1 MSYKIPKFVPCMGT
15 EGKISLLGFTL
26 TELQDAVTKAGLPK
40 FTASQ
45 IADWIYA
52 KRVCS
57 IDDMTN
63 ISKKGR
69 ESLSALYTVGRVPA
83 QRTQKSKDGT
93 IKYLFSVGDGRFVES
108 VYIPEKDRATL
119 CISSQAGCQMGCEFC
134 ATGRQG
140 FKGNLTA
147 GQILNQVLSIED
159 AESLTNIVYMGMGE
173 PLNNLTEVL
182 KSIEILTAPYGYA
195 WSPKRITLST
205 VGILPALK
213 TFIESCS
220 CNLAVSLHIPYPDV
234 RAAYMPAEKAYP
246 IDDVLKLIRQYDW
259 SGQRRVSFEYTMF
272 KGVNDSPADAAR
284 LAKMVHG
291 IQCHVNLIPFHKI
304 PESKLEP
311 AAPATMQNF
320 MKELERYKI
329 PTTIR
334 RSRGQD
340 IEAACGMLSQL
351 TVNS

>member
-1 MSYKIPKFVPCMGT
+1 MSKDA
-15 EGKISLLGFTL
+15 KISLLGLTL
-26 TELQDAVTKAGLPK
+26 TELQNIVAEAGLPR
-40 FTASQ
+40 FTAAQLAS
-45 IADWIYA
+45 WLYE

-57 IDDMTN
+57 FDDMTN

-69 ESLSALYTVGRVPA
+69 ETLAQMCETGRTAPVKSQRSA
-83 QRTQKSKDGT
+83 DGT
-93 IKYLFSVGDGRFVES
+93 VKYLFSVGDGRFVES

-147 GQILNQVLSIED
+147 GQILNQVLSIEKAD
-159 AESLTNIVYMGMGE
+159 ELTNIVYMGMGE

-205 VGILPALK
+205 VGIMPALK

-246 IDDVLKLIRQYDW
+246 IEDVLKLIKQYDW

-272 KGVNDSPADAAR
+272 KGVNDSPADASK
-284 LAKMVHG
+284 LAKMVHD
-291 IQCHVNLIPFHKI
+291 IDCHINLIPFHKI
-304 PESKLEP
+304 SGSKLEP
-311 AAPATMQNF
+311 SDMSTIENF
-320 MKELERYKI
+320 LKQLEKHNI

-340 IEAACGMLSQL
+340 IDAACGMLSQL
-351 TVNS
+351 TVDS

>member
-1 MSYKIPKFVPCMGT
+1 MSTT
-15 EGKISLLGFTL
+15 EKKPLLGLTL
-26 TELQDAVTKAGLPK
+26 TELQGVVLEAGLPK
-40 FTASQ
+40 FTAGQ
-45 IADWIYA
+45 IASWLYTKKIS
-52 KRVCS
+52 R
-57 IDDMTN
+57 IEDMTN

-69 ESLSALYTVGRVPA
+69 ETLSKKYCVGRTRPERV
-83 QRTQKSKDGT
+83 QKSSDGT
-93 IKYLFSVGDGRFVES
+93 IKYLFPVNDGVFIES
-108 VYIPEKDRATL
+108 VFIPEADRATL
-119 CISSQAGCQMGCEFC
+119 CVSSQAGCQMGCDFC

-147 GQILNQVLSIED
+147 GQILNQVLSIKETD
-159 AESLTNIVYMGMGE
+159 NLTNIVYMGMGE
-173 PLNNLTEVL
+173 PLNNLSEVL
-182 KSIEILTAPYGYA
+182 KSIEVLTANYGFG

-205 VGILPALK
+205 VGIMPQLK

-220 CNLAVSLHIPYPDV
+220 CNLAVSLHIPYPQV

-246 IDDVLKLIRQYDW
+246 IEDVLKLIKQYDW

-272 KGVNDSPADAAR
+272 KGVNDSPTDAAR
-284 LAKMVHG
+284 LAKLVYG
-291 IQCHVNLIPFHKI
+291 ISCHVNLIPFHKI

-311 AAPATMQNF
+311 SGTATMQVF
-320 MKELERYKI
+320 LKQLEKYKI

-351 TVNS
+351 TVKS

>member
-1 MSYKIPKFVPCMGT
+1 MSKDA
-15 EGKISLLGFTL
+15 KISLLGLTL
-26 TELQDAVTKAGLPK
+26 TELQHIVAEAGLPR
-40 FTASQ
+40 FTAAQ
-45 IADWIYA
+45 IASWLYE

-57 IDDMTN
+57 FDDMTN

-69 ESLSALYTVGRVPA
+69 ETLARMCETGRTAPVKSQRSA
-83 QRTQKSKDGT
+83 DGT
-93 IKYLFSVGDGRFVES
+93 VKYLFSVGDGRFVES

-147 GQILNQVLSIED
+147 GQILNQVLSIEKAD
-159 AESLTNIVYMGMGE
+159 ELTNIVYMGMGE

-234 RAAYMPAEKAYP
+234 RAVYMPAEKAYP

-351 TVNS
+351 TEML

>member
-1 MSYKIPKFVPCMGT
+1 MSKDA
-15 EGKISLLGFTL
+15 KISLLGLTL
-26 TELQDAVTKAGLPK
+26 TELQNIVAEAGLPR
-40 FTASQ
+40 FTATQ
-45 IADWIYA
+45 IASWLYE

-57 IDDMTN
+57 FDDMTN

-69 ESLSALYTVGRVPA
+69 ETLAQIYETGRTAPVKSQRSA
-83 QRTQKSKDGT
+83 DGT
-93 IKYLFSVGDGRFVES
+93 VKYLFSVGDGRFVES

-147 GQILNQVLSIED
+147 GQILNQVLSIEKAD
-159 AESLTNIVYMGMGE
+159 ELTNIVYMGMGE

-205 VGILPALK
+205 VGIMPALK

-246 IDDVLKLIRQYDW
+246 IEDVLKLIKQYDW

-272 KGVNDSPADAAR
+272 KGVNDSPTDAAR

-320 MKELERYKI
+320 MKELEKYKI

-340 IEAACGMLSQL
+340 IDAACGMLSQL

>member
-1 MSYKIPKFVPCMGT
+1 MS
-15 EGKISLLGFTL
+15 S
-26 TELQDAVTKAGLPK
+26 
-40 FTASQ
+40 
-45 IADWIYA
+45 
-52 KRVCS
+52 
-57 IDDMTN
+57 
-63 ISKKGR
+63 
-69 ESLSALYTVGRVPA
+69 
-83 QRTQKSKDGT
+83 
-93 IKYLFSVGDGRFVES
+93 
-108 VYIPEKDRATL
+108 
-119 CISSQAGCQMGCEFC
+119 
-134 ATGRQG
+134 
-140 FKGNLTA
+140 
-147 GQILNQVLSIED
+147 GQILNQVLSIEKAD
-159 AESLTNIVYMGMGE
+159 ELTNIVYMGMGE

-195 WSPKRITLST
+195 WIPKRITLST

-246 IDDVLKLIRQYDW
+246 IEDVLKLIKQYDW

-272 KGVNDSPADAAR
+272 KGVNDSPTDAAR

-311 AAPATMQNF
+311 SDAATIQSF
-320 MKELERYKI
+320 VKQLEKFKI
-329 PTTIR
+329 PTTVR

-340 IEAACGMLSQL
+340 IDAACGMLSQL
-351 TVNS
+351 TVKQ

>member
-1 MSYKIPKFVPCMGT
+1 MSKDA
-15 EGKISLLGFTL
+15 KISLLGLTL
-26 TELQDAVTKAGLPK
+26 TELQNIVAEAGLPR
-40 FTASQ
+40 FTATQ
-45 IADWIYA
+45 IASWLYE

-57 IDDMTN
+57 FDDMTN

-69 ESLSALYTVGRVPA
+69 ETLAQMCETGRTAPVKSQRSA
-83 QRTQKSKDGT
+83 DGT
-93 IKYLFSVGDGRFVES
+93 VKYLFSVGDGRFVES
-108 VYIPEKDRATL
+108 VYSPEKDRATL

-147 GQILNQVLSIED
+147 GQILNQVLSIEKAD
-159 AESLTNIVYMGMGE
+159 ELTNIVYMGMGE

-205 VGILPALK
+205 VGIMPALK

-246 IDDVLKLIRQYDW
+246 IEDVLKLIKQYDW

-272 KGVNDSPADAAR
+272 KGVNDSPTDAAR

-340 IEAACGMLSQL
+340 IDAACGMLSQL
-351 TVNS
+351 TVDI

>member
-1 MSYKIPKFVPCMGT
+1 MSKDA
-15 EGKISLLGFTL
+15 KISLLGLTL
-26 TELQDAVTKAGLPK
+26 TELQDIVAEAGLPR
-40 FTASQ
+40 FTAAQ
-45 IADWIYA
+45 IASWLYE

-57 IDDMTN
+57 FDDMTN

-69 ESLSALYTVGRVPA
+69 ETLARMCETGRTAPVKSQRSA
-83 QRTQKSKDGT
+83 DGT
-93 IKYLFSVGDGRFVES
+93 VKYLFSVGEGRFVES

-147 GQILNQVLSIED
+147 GQILNQVLSIEKAD
-159 AESLTNIVYMGMGE
+159 ELTNIVYMGMGE

-234 RAAYMPAEKAYP
+234 RAVYMPAEKAYP
-246 IDDVLKLIRQYDW
+246 IEDVLKLIRQYDW

-351 TVNS
+351 TEML